1 MDYFITK
8 SEKAEMEQFIK
19 DHPIDPKYD
28 HLEDVFDDW
37 EMPSD
42 EGLAR
47 SYRKMLTWMKV
58 KDD

>member
-8 SEKAEMEQFIK
+8 FEKAEMEQFIK

-28 HLEDVFDDW
+28 HLEDMFDDW
-37 EMPSD
+37 EMPQD
-42 EGLAR
+42 ESRAR
-47 SYRKMLTWMKV
+47 GYRAILSWVTV